1 MAYKNNETY
10 SGKTQD
16 ILVAVTHI
24 AKEMTENDLTEADVV
39 LSFSD
44 GDATIRLKR
53 SRR

>member
-1 MAYKNNETY
+1 MAYKKDETY

-16 ILVAVTHI
+16 VLAAVSHI

-39 LSFSD
+39 LPFSD
-44 GDATIRLKR
+44 GDATVRLKR